1 MSGDRIFGKIIE
13 FEIGFLFR
21 GPANLFKGLTG
32 SKSRYTKNFAVKIAF
47 SGNKKSIKRQLF
59 FSTSGTIYDRLVS
72 LVALFFALRTCC
84 ASSRMVKTSCRR
96 FANRFCSSH
105 YCLSH
110 CMGCRKEHLRMF
122 SLASPSVLC
131 VCCEGAPV
139 SFFLSLFSRFFVSFL
154 FLSLSSVC

>member
-1 MSGDRIFGKIIE
+1 MVFRTKMSGDRIFGKIIK

-21 GPANLFKGLTG
+21 GPVHLFKGLTG

-47 SGNKKSIKRQLF
+47 SGNKKSMKTSIVFQYFGDNFRPAGLF
-59 FSTSGTIYDRLVS
+59 DCS
-72 LVALFFALRTCC
+72 FFALRTCC
-84 ASSRMVKTSCRR
+84 ASIRMVNTSCRR
-96 FANRFCSSH
+96 FANGFCSSH
-105 YCLSH
+105 NCLSH

-139 SFFLSLFSRFFVSFL
+139 SFFLSLFFPFFR
-154 FLSLSSVC
+154 

>member
-1 MSGDRIFGKIIE
+1 MKTSIVFQYFRDNLRLAGLFGC
-13 FEIGFLFR
+13 
-21 GPANLFKGLTG
+21 
-32 SKSRYTKNFAVKIAF
+32 S
-47 SGNKKSIKRQLF
+47 
-59 FSTSGTIYDRLVS
+59 
-72 LVALFFALRTCC
+72 FFASRMFC
-84 ASSRMVKTSCRR
+84 ASSRTVKTSSRR

-139 SFFLSLFSRFFVSFL
+139 SFFLSLFLIFSLVSFSFPCRVFARRTAKMQRRSEKDPAGGGYL
-154 FLSLSSVC
+154 HHRSQLEIKSLMFYGIDGLILLPSRSESDCI